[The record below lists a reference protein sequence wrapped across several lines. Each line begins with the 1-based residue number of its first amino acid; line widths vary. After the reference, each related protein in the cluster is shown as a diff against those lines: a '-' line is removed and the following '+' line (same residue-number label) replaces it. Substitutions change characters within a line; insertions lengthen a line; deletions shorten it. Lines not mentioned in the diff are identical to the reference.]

1 MPKAEGGWARAG
13 PTPMAL
19 LWLQFVAS
27 AVLILLA
34 AHFLASSA
42 DTVAERTGL
51 GRSFIG
57 VVMLATATSL
67 PELATGISSIA
78 WLDAPDLAIGDAFGS
93 NLFNLMIIGLAD
105 IYWQNGPVLNAVSR
119 TSVMVGAL
127 GAGLIGLAALAI
139 FIYSETDVTADWF
152 LSPFTILLI
161 VGFIAAMYLI
171 YRHSQQ
177 IQESQDAEQSP
188 DQPAA
193 ERRTPTL
200 SRALLIYALSAAVVV
215 AAAVWLA
222 DVGEQIAET
231 MHWEESFVGTQFL
244 AISTSLPEIGT
255 SFAALRLNAPELA
268 ITNVL
273 GSNVFN
279 MGIVLFFDDVAFT
292 DGAVWSAVSTVHVI
306 SGLIAVLMTMVVIVG
321 IMTRPRQRIRG
332 LWTPEGATLVG
343 AYGGASALLYL
354 LA

>member
-1 MPKAEGGWARAG
+1 
-13 PTPMAL
+13 MAL

-27 AVLILLA
+27 AVFILLA
-34 AHFLASSA
+34 AHFLANSA

-67 PELATGISSIA
+67 PELATGVSSIA

-93 NLFNLMIIGLAD
+93 NLFNLLIIGLAD
-105 IYWQNGPVLNAVSR
+105 LYWQNGPVLNAVTR

-127 GAGLIGLAALAI
+127 GAGLIGLATLAI
-139 FIYSETDVTADWF
+139 FVYTATDVTADWY
-152 LSPFTILLI
+152 LSPFTIVLI
-161 VGFIAAMYLI
+161 LGFVAAMYLI
-171 YRHSQQ
+171 YRHDRQMQEALETAQSSEEAEPGRTQQ
-177 IQESQDAEQSP
+177 
-188 DQPAA
+188 
-193 ERRTPTL
+193 TL

-215 AAAVWLA
+215 AAAVWLSNT
-222 DVGEQIAET
+222 GEQIAET

-255 SFAALRLNAPELA
+255 SFAALRINAPDLA

-279 MGIVLFFDDVAFT
+279 MGIVLFFDDIAFT
-292 DGAVWSAVSTVHVI
+292 DGAIWSAVSTVHII
-306 SGLIAVLMTMVVIVG
+306 SGLIALMMTMVVIVG
-321 IMTRPRQRIRG
+321 IMTRPRERIRNV
-332 LWTPEGATLVG
+332 WTPEGALLVG
-343 AYGGASALLYL
+343 GYGGASALLFL

>member
-1 MPKAEGGWARAG
+1 
-13 PTPMAL
+13 MAV
-19 LWLQFVAS
+19 LWLQFVGS

-67 PELATGISSIA
+67 PELATGVSSIA

-105 IYWQNGPVLNAVSR
+105 LYWQNGPVLNAVTR
-119 TSVMVGAL
+119 TSVIVGAL
-127 GAGLIGLAALAI
+127 GAGLIGLATLAI
-139 FIYSETDVTADWF
+139 FIYSETDATADWY

-161 VGFIAAMYLI
+161 LGFIAAMFLI

-177 IQESQDAEQSP
+177 PQDSSAVDESA
-188 DQPAA
+188 DQPEPAGS
-193 ERRTPTL
+193 RQSLT
-200 SRALLIYALSAAVVV
+200 RALLLYAISAAVVV

-255 SFAALRLNAPELA
+255 SFAALRLNAPDLA

-279 MGIVLFFDDVAFT
+279 MGIVLFFDDIAFT
-292 DGAVWSAVSTVHVI
+292 DGAVWSAVSTVHII
-306 SGLIAVLMTMVVIVG
+306 SGLIALLMTMVVIVG
-321 IMTRPRQRIRG
+321 IMTRPRQRVRN
-332 LWTPEGATLVG
+332 LWTPEGALLVG
-343 AYGGASALLYL
+343 GYGGASALLFF

>member
-1 MPKAEGGWARAG
+1 
-13 PTPMAL
+13 MAL

-67 PELATGISSIA
+67 PELATGISAIA
-78 WLDAPDLAIGDAFGS
+78 WLDSPDLAIGDAFGS

-105 IYWQNGPVLNAVSR
+105 LYWQNGPVLNAVTR
-119 TSVMVGAL
+119 TSVMIGAL
-127 GAGLIGLAALAI
+127 GAGLIGLATLAI
-139 FIYSETDVTADWF
+139 FIYSETDVTAEWY
-152 LSPFTILLI
+152 LSPFTIVLI
-161 VGFIAAMYLI
+161 LVFVAAMFLI

-177 IQESQDAEQSP
+177 VQESESSEESGAEP
-188 DQPAA
+188 DRGQ
-193 ERRTPTL
+193 RSL
-200 SRALLIYALSAAVVV
+200 SRALLIYAVSAAVVV

-255 SFAALRLNAPELA
+255 SFAALRLNAPDLA

-279 MGIVLFFDDVAFT
+279 MGIVLFFDDIAFT
-292 DGAVWSAVSTVHVI
+292 DGAVWSAVSTVHII

-321 IMTRPRQRIRG
+321 IMTRPRQRVRNV
-332 LWTPEGATLVG
+332 WTPEGVLLVG
-343 AYGGASALLYL
+343 GYGGASALLFL

>member
-1 MPKAEGGWARAG
+1 
-13 PTPMAL
+13 MAL
-19 LWLQFVAS
+19 LWLQFVGS

-78 WLDAPDLAIGDAFGS
+78 WLDSPDLAIGDAFGS
-93 NLFNLMIIGLAD
+93 NLFNLLIIGLAD
-105 IYWQNGPVLNAVSR
+105 LYWQNGPVLNAVTR

-127 GAGLIGLAALAI
+127 GAGLIGLATLAI
-139 FIYSETDVTADWF
+139 FVYSATDLTSDWY
-152 LSPFTILLI
+152 LSPFTIVLI
-161 VGFIAAMYLI
+161 LGFIAAMFLI
-171 YRHSQQ
+171 YRHDRQM
-177 IQESQDAEQSP
+177 QEASEATDP
-188 DQPAA
+188 DPQPQVV
-193 ERRTPTL
+193 RTHHSL
-200 SRALLIYALSAAVVV
+200 SRALLIYGLSAAVVV
-215 AAAVWLA
+215 AAAVWLSNT
-222 DVGEQIAET
+222 GEQIAET

-255 SFAALRLNAPELA
+255 SFAALRLNAPDLA

-279 MGIVLFFDDVAFT
+279 MGIVLFFDDIAFT
-292 DGAVWSAVSTVHVI
+292 DGAIWSAVSTVHIV
-306 SGLIAVLMTMVVIVG
+306 SGLIALLMTMIVIVG
-321 IMTRPRQRIRG
+321 IMTRPRQRIRN
-332 LWTPEGATLVG
+332 LWTPEGGLLVG
-343 AYGGASALLYL
+343 GYASASALLFF

>member
-1 MPKAEGGWARAG
+1 
-13 PTPMAL
+13 MAL
-19 LWLQFVAS
+19 LWLQFAAS
-27 AVLILLA
+27 AVFILLA

-105 IYWQNGPVLNAVSR
+105 LYWQNGPVLNAVTR

-127 GAGLIGLAALAI
+127 GAGLIALATLAI
-139 FIYSETDVTADWF
+139 FIHSETGVTSEWYI
-152 LSPFTILLI
+152 SPLTIVLI
-161 VGFIAAMYLI
+161 LGFVAAMFLI
-171 YRHSQQ
+171 YRHDRQT
-177 IQESQDAEQSP
+177 QEAEAVGADERSPEPGRSEQS
-188 DQPAA
+188 
-193 ERRTPTL
+193 L
-200 SRALLIYALSAAVVV
+200 SRALLIYAVSAAVVV
-215 AAAVWLA
+215 GAAVWLSNT
-222 DVGEQIAET
+222 GEQIAET
-231 MHWEESFVGTQFL
+231 MHWEASFVGTQFL

-255 SFAALRLNAPELA
+255 SFAALRLNAPDLA

-279 MGIVLFFDDVAFT
+279 MGIVLFFDDLAFT
-292 DGAVWSAVSTVHVI
+292 DGAVWSAVSTVHI
-306 SGLIAVLMTMVVIVG
+306 LSGLIAVLMTMVVIVG
-321 IMTRPRQRIRG
+321 VMTRNRSADNR

-343 AYGGASALLYL
+343 GYAGASALLFL

>member
-1 MPKAEGGWARAG
+1 
-13 PTPMAL
+13 MAV
-19 LWLQFVAS
+19 LWLQFAAS

-93 NLFNLMIIGLAD
+93 NLFNLLIIGLAD
-105 IYWQNGPVLNAVSR
+105 LYWQNGPLLTAVSR
-119 TSVMVGAL
+119 TSVLVAAL

-139 FIYSETDVTADWF
+139 FIYSETDVTAEWF
-152 LSPFTILLI
+152 LSPLTILLLL
-161 VGFIAAMYLI
+161 GFIAAMYLI

-177 IQESQDAEQSP
+177 SQESQPSDESQPDSDRSPQS
-188 DQPAA
+188 
-193 ERRTPTL
+193 L
-200 SRALLIYALSAAVVV
+200 SRALLIYAVSAAIVV

-255 SFAALRLNAPELA
+255 SLAALRLGAPDLA

-279 MGIVLFFDDVAFT
+279 MGIVLFFDDLAFT
-292 DGAVWSAVSTVHVI
+292 DGAIWSAVSTVHVL

-321 IMTRPRQRIRG
+321 IMTRPRARARR
-332 LWTPEGATLVG
+332 LWTPEGVTLVS
-343 AYGGASALLYL
+343 AYAGASALLFL

>member
-1 MPKAEGGWARAG
+1 
-13 PTPMAL
+13 MAV
-19 LWLQFVAS
+19 LWLQFAAS
-27 AVLILLA
+27 AVIILLA
-34 AHFLASSA
+34 AHFLANSA

-78 WLDAPDLAIGDAFGS
+78 LFDAPDLAIGDAFGS

-105 IYWQNGPVLNAVSR
+105 LYWQNGPVLNAVTR

-127 GAGLIGLAALAI
+127 GAGLITLAALAI

-152 LSPFTILLI
+152 LSPLTILLLL
-161 VGFIAAMYLI
+161 GFGAAMYLI
-171 YRHSQQ
+171 YRHSQGA
-177 IQESQDAEQSP
+177 QDDEAAPGEIVEP
-188 DQPAA
+188 GVEVQPEAVSA
-193 ERRTPTL
+193 GPSLT
-200 SRALLIYALSAAVVV
+200 RALVFYAVSAAIIVG
-215 AAAVWLA
+215 AAIWLSN
-222 DVGEQIAET
+222 VGEEIAET
-231 MHWEESFVGTQFL
+231 MHWAESFVGTQFL

-255 SFAALRLNAPELA
+255 SFAALRINAPDLA

-279 MGIVLFFDDVAFT
+279 MGIVLFFDDISFV
-292 DGAVWSAVSTVHVI
+292 DGAIWSTVSTVHI
-306 SGLIAVLMTMVVIVG
+306 LSGLIAVLMTMVVIVG
-321 IMTRPRQRIRG
+321 IMTRQRGR
-332 LWTPEGATLVG
+332 LKFWTPDGALLVG
-343 AYGGASALLYL
+343 GYAGASALLFL

>member
-1 MPKAEGGWARAG
+1 
-13 PTPMAL
+13 MAV

-51 GRSFIG
+51 GRSFVG

-78 WLDAPDLAIGDAFGS
+78 WLDSPDLAIGDAFGS
-93 NLFNLMIIGLAD
+93 NLFNLLIIGLAD
-105 IYWQNGPVLNAVSR
+105 LYWQNGPVLNAVTR

-127 GAGLIGLAALAI
+127 GAGLIGLATLAI
-139 FIYSETDVTADWF
+139 FIYSATDLTSDWY
-152 LSPFTILLI
+152 LSPFTIVLI
-161 VGFIAAMYLI
+161 LGFIAAMFLI
-171 YRHSQQ
+171 YRHDRQM
-177 IQESQDAEQSP
+177 QEASEATDP
-188 DQPAA
+188 DPQPAA
-193 ERRTPTL
+193 GRTHHSL
-200 SRALLIYALSAAVVV
+200 SRALLIYTLSAAVVV
-215 AAAVWLA
+215 AAAVWLSNT
-222 DVGEQIAET
+222 GEQIAET

-255 SFAALRLNAPELA
+255 SFAALRLNAPDLA

-279 MGIVLFFDDVAFT
+279 MGIVLFFDDIAFT
-292 DGAVWSAVSTVHVI
+292 DGAIWSAVSTVHII
-306 SGLIAVLMTMVVIVG
+306 SGLIALLMTMIVIVG
-321 IMTRPRQRIRG
+321 IMTRPRQRIRN
-332 LWTPEGATLVG
+332 LWTPEGALLVG
-343 AYGGASALLYL
+343 GYAGASALLFF

>member
-1 MPKAEGGWARAG
+1 
-13 PTPMAL
+13 MAL
-19 LWLQFVAS
+19 LWLQFVGS
-27 AVLILLA
+27 AVIILLA
-34 AHFLASSA
+34 AHFLANSA

-93 NLFNLMIIGLAD
+93 NLFNLLIIGLAD
-105 IYWQNGPVLNAVSR
+105 LYWQSGPLLNAVTR

-127 GAGLIGLAALAI
+127 GAGLIGVATLAI
-139 FIYSETDVTADWF
+139 FIYSETDVTSEWYI
-152 LSPFTILLI
+152 SPLTIVLI
-161 VGFIAAMYLI
+161 LVFIAAMFLI

-177 IQESQDAEQSP
+177 VQESSGEEEPEVQNEPDRRQQS
-188 DQPAA
+188 
-193 ERRTPTL
+193 L
-200 SRALLIYALSAAVVV
+200 SRALLIYAVSAAVVV
-215 AAAVWLA
+215 ASAVWLA

-255 SFAALRLNAPELA
+255 SFAALRINAPDLA

-279 MGIVLFFDDVAFT
+279 MGIVLFFDDLAFT
-292 DGAVWSAVSTVHVI
+292 DGAIWSAVSTVHIV
-306 SGLIAVLMTMVVIVG
+306 SGMIAVLMTMVVIVG
-321 IMTRPRQRIRG
+321 IMTRPRQRVRN
-332 LWTPEGATLVG
+332 LWTPEGALLVG
-343 AYGGASALLYL
+343 GYGSASALLYL